1 VKHLLWIVAFFALL
15 IAGCK
20 QNPTSPAAPTNPSV
34 SHAVYILS
42 QGNYGSDEA
51 ALSVYD
57 ESSGVVYNNLFEAAN
72 NGEHLGDVGQ
82 DIKLSGGNMY
92 LTMDAS
98 QGLFELR
105 QTDHKLLRKA
115 DPSHIATPYDLLVD
129 SIDNRLFVG
138 DLYANSV
145 VAFSLDSLKYL
156 QTIQVTDNPQGMV
169 LADGKVYVCDSIV
182 TVFTASTG
190 HVLRTLTGGTMPVNA
205 ALSAAGEVLICYA
218 GVDSS
223 DPGELL
229 GFDPFAD
236 TLTRSIVFPGALAG
250 SIAVDN
256 LDYAYVVGV
265 TPDSYAGGPIHK
277 INLANN
283 EVQLNLIAGTYYTV
297 AFNPYTGELVITNVE
312 NFEGNGTVSI
322 ASATGTLKKTFT
334 AGIIPGAIAFSW

>member
-1 VKHLLWIVAFFALL
+1 MKHLLWIVACFGLL
-15 IAGCK
+15 VAGCK
-20 QNPTSPAAPTNPSV
+20 QNPTSPAPPTNPVV
-34 SHAVYILS
+34 SHAVYILN
-42 QGNYGSDEA
+42 QGNFGSDEA

-57 ESSGVVYNNLFEAAN
+57 ESAGVVYNNLFEAAN

-105 QTDHKLLRKA
+105 QSDHKLLRKA
-115 DPSHIATPYDLLVD
+115 DPTHIATPYDLLVD
-129 SIDNRLFVG
+129 SVDNRLFVG
-138 DLYANSV
+138 DLYANAV

-169 LADGKVYVCDSIV
+169 LAHGKVYVCDSVV

-190 HVLRTLTGGTMPVNA
+190 QIVRTLNGGTMPINA
-205 ALSAAGEVLICYA
+205 ALSAAGEVLICYS

-223 DPGELL
+223 DPGEVL
-229 GFDPFAD
+229 GFDPVVD

-250 SIAVDN
+250 SITVDN
-256 LDYAYVVGV
+256 LDNAYVVGV
-265 TPDSYAGGPIHK
+265 TPGSYAGGPIHK

-283 EVQLNLIAGTYYTV
+283 AVQSNLIAGTYYTV
-297 AFNPYTGELVITNVE
+297 AWNPFTGELVVTNVA
-312 NFEGNGTVSI
+312 NFEGKGTVSI
-322 ASATGTLKKTFT
+322 ASADGTLKKTFSV
-334 AGIIPGAIAFSW
+334 GIIPGAIAFSW